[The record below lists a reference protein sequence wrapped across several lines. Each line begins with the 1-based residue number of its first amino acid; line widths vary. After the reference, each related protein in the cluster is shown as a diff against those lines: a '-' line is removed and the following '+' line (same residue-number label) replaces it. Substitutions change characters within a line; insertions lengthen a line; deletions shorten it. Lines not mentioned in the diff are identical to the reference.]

1 MAITRISEEVI
12 EVRVEGARESEAEFG
27 RMAEA
32 LDRIEKN
39 TRASGKESDEAGKK
53 MRRFSNVLRDVHSA
67 AHTLEIGIRAVGKA
81 MSGLA
86 VPVNLATSFEKGFA
100 QMSTLLD
107 GTREEMSAY
116 RDEIKGLAS
125 DLPQSAEEITTAGY
139 RLLSSK
145 TAKAD
150 VSERMRA
157 VSELAVAANTDLQT
171 AAKALQLGV
180 NTYGAGVQ
188 EASDALFTLVKM
200 GDLDGGL
207 SDAITALARA
217 GDVTQL
223 GVQLDEVAGALQLM
237 TINGKDA
244 GTSATQLLSVV
255 KVLSRENS
263 DASKTLKK
271 MGVETGVAAIKAKGL
286 AGVLADVQR
295 VTGGQSEAITALSN
309 DFEATRGMLAL
320 LGDNFESLTGHI
332 DAQAKSAGATAI
344 AHEKMANTTAFAA
357 QRFESLKNDVLIDLG
372 DKVLPHVN
380 DLLERLSAALREHG
394 DDMAEAL
401 GQAMDA
407 LASVGDFLLRHGGK
421 IATVLGSI
429 FAVKTVTAFSGA
441 VGAALKEVQRFEVEA
456 TGRFGRVGGK
466 LADALKSAPVIGAIA
481 GAGLVLADA
490 LVEAFTEEAREK
502 MAEAQ
507 AELAAQT
514 AQAAEFARAR
524 GFKTTGDMMAF
535 QAEIDSGIRT
545 GHGKGIKTAADR
557 AARRTPEEWVTFFSS
572 QVKNEGM
579 KGRDAAREAVKRA
592 QKEVEEDAAARRA
605 SAAKMDKE
613 SLEIVGRYR
622 GRTNRMRNTA
632 EGRADDERSRAL
644 SRSATELRAT
654 ADALLEAFGDAS
666 IASARAAGR
675 PSRRVK
681 VRLPTGPSDQSKL
694 DAAQARRLEDLA
706 IAAISDPL
714 EKALATINA
723 KASRAAT
730 AARKEG
736 LDPSSI
742 FKVRDAEAAAAF
754 GAAAGRSMDEQ
765 ARAEEVAQ
773 RARMDLAERLRVDET
788 ERALAALDAKH
799 AAELERYRSQGLA
812 VNGLVALQADE
823 RAAILSDAAQA
834 AADAEAEQFRRTASN
849 VETMAA
855 SLAELSEVV
864 GASSSVV
871 GAFEALG
878 LSASVAFHGAQVFSE
893 GAKAA
898 TALAAG
904 AVPVAIAHKAAALS
918 HGVAVAKSAAA
929 LGQLAAI
936 GAGGATSSGV
946 GGGRLTQPATP
957 SRANSA
963 RMTERRQSPGIQIGE
978 ISLGRMVYVDGADG
992 RKRLAE
998 DIARDV
1004 VRAVNTNAGRPG
1016 GARFGSHSMR

>member
-53 MRRFSNVLRDVHSA
+53 MRRFSSVLRDVHSA

-81 MSGLA
+81 MSGLT
-86 VPVNLATSFEKGFA
+86 VPVKMATSFEKGFA

-125 DLPQSAEEITTAGY
+125 DLPQSAGEITTAGY

-145 TAKAD
+145 TAKAE

-157 VSELAVAANTDLQT
+157 ASELAVAANTDLQT

-207 SDAITALARA
+207 GDAITALARA

-320 LGDNFESLTGHI
+320 LGDNFESLTDHI
-332 DAQAKSAGATAI
+332 DAQANSAGSTAI
-344 AHEKMANTTAFAA
+344 AYEKMANTTAFAA

-380 DLLERLSAALREHG
+380 DLLERLSVALREHG

-466 LADALKSAPVIGAIA
+466 LASALKSAPVIGAIA

-502 MAEAQ
+502 MAKAQ
-507 AELAAQT
+507 AELAAR
-514 AQAAEFARAR
+514 AAEFARAR
-524 GFKTTGDMMAF
+524 GFKTPEEMMAF
-535 QAEIDSGIRT
+535 QGQIDSGVRT

-557 AARRTPEEWVTFFSS
+557 AERRTPEEWVAFFSS
-572 QVKNEGM
+572 QVKDEGM
-579 KGRDAAREAVKRA
+579 KGRDAAKEAVKRA
-592 QKEVEEDAAARRA
+592 QKEVERDAAARRA
-605 SAAKMDKE
+605 SAAE
-613 SLEIVGRYR
+613 LERQSREIVGRYQGRTHTMRDTER
-622 GRTNRMRNTA
+622 GRKDDK
-632 EGRADDERSRAL
+632 RARAL
-644 SRSATELRAT
+644 SESATGLRAA

-666 IASARAAGR
+666 IASERATGR
-675 PSRRVK
+675 PSRRVR
-681 VRLPTGPSDQSKL
+681 VPTGPSDQSKL

-723 KASRAAT
+723 KASRAT
-730 AARKEG
+730 SAAKEKG

-742 FKVRDAEAAAAF
+742 LKTRDAEASAAF

-765 ARAEEVAQ
+765 TRAEEVAQ
-773 RARMDLAERLRVDET
+773 RARMDLVERLRVDET

-823 RAAILSDAAQA
+823 RASILSDAAQVS
-834 AADAEAEQFRRTASN
+834 ADAEAEQFRRTASN

-855 SLAELSEVV
+855 SLGELAEVV

-898 TALAAG
+898 TAYAAG
-904 AVPVAIAHKAAALS
+904 LVPVGLAHTAAATS
-918 HGVAVAKSAAA
+918 HAAAGAKSAAA
-929 LGQLAAI
+929 LGQLAGL

-963 RMTERRQSPGIQIGE
+963 RMTERRQSPGVQIGE